1 MCSST
6 KEAAE
11 AIMICLDNSY
21 WMESTK
27 SPMFK
32 EQADAIENYCNIKL
46 KSHSLVGLC
55 AMAEAAPHFLIFPTQ
70 DIEIIMAAVNGIP
83 IGGRLRF
90 EHAVSNAH
98 NGLLADLYEP
108 MQKRIVFFVGCSLYF
123 LMDHVREIGRIF
135 KDLNLACDVITFG
148 DPYYQK
154 SKLFECLIESANNK
168 GNCNI
173 CVVPPESSIS
183 EALCS
188 SQIIIPPPA
197 GGGISSPPPSSIS
210 AAIDIYVKAPSDRA
224 DVNTDCPFCQRVL
237 LTLREKKLV
246 YNTTFIYL
254 ENKPEWFAETW
265 TLPLI
270 RFDDGTWASNSD
282 IIVEMIEKKRPDIPL
297 VTPQHFAYLGLKILP
312 KLMAYLKNNNNDTR
326 QDLLFE
332 LMELEK
338 HLSDNEGPY
347 VNGKDVT
354 AVDLSLAP
362 KLYHLVEAC
371 EHFYGWNILKKFPKV
386 LDYNKVHPH
395 AFFNS

>member
-1 MCSST
+1 MSSPLVT
-6 KEAAE
+6 PTIKRANFSSALLNLQIIR
-11 AIMICLDNSY
+11 ATATFALFHLNLLSLRPYAGLIIICL
-21 WMESTK
+21 
-27 SPMFK
+27 
-32 EQADAIENYCNIKL
+32 
-46 KSHSLVGLC
+46 
-55 AMAEAAPHFLIFPTQ
+55 
-70 DIEIIMAAVNGIP
+70 
-83 IGGRLRF
+83 
-90 EHAVSNAH
+90 
-98 NGLLADLYEP
+98 
-108 MQKRIVFFVGCSLYF
+108 
-123 LMDHVREIGRIF
+123 
-135 KDLNLACDVITFG
+135 LNWTL
-148 DPYYQK
+148 Q
-154 SKLFECLIESANNK
+154 
-168 GNCNI
+168 
-173 CVVPPESSIS
+173 
-183 EALCS
+183 
-188 SQIIIPPPA
+188 PPPA

-312 KLMAYLKNNNNDTR
+312 KLLAYLKNNNNDTR